1 MLNNILVVDDEEDI
15 RKSIA
20 GLLEDENY
28 QVRTVENSDQA
39 LDAISE
45 RVPDLILLDIWLEN
59 SKLDGMELLKEIQS
73 KFLFVPCIM
82 ISGHGNIDI
91 AVKAIRSGASDYI
104 EKPFE
109 AERLLIT
116 LERVLELSKLKKEHK
131 ELWLRAGG
139 ELELIGE
146 SILIKK
152 IHALIKKVSPTGSRI
167 LITGE
172 YGTGKETL
180 ARLIHLNSKR
190 SLGPFIVLNS
200 QILSND
206 ELEELLFGEEDS
218 DGRIIRIGLLEQAN
232 NGTLFIDEV
241 ASLTSEAQ
249 AFFIKALQ
257 GNSYKRKNGT
267 SLINVDV
274 RVISSSSIEIHN
286 KILDKTFSE
295 DLYYRLNVVPIEM
308 PSLSKRKEDIPLL
321 INYFLNKACETSG
334 RSKISLDNQAL
345 ASLQAINWSGNVR
358 QLKNTIERI
367 LIMIDDNDLNIISYD
382 MLPKDLINIE
392 KLEQKNDNNVDI
404 EYLYSLKLKEA
415 RNIFEHDYILK
426 NLDRFNGNVSK
437 TANFIGMERSAF
449 HRKLN
454 TLKKILLTLQ

>member
-249 AFFIKALQ
+249 ALFIKALQ

-454 TLKKILLTLQ
+454 TLKKFTKNN

>member
-39 LDAISE
+39 LDSISE

-454 TLKKILLTLQ
+454 TLKKFTKKN

>member
-218 DGRIIRIGLLEQAN
+218 DGRIIKIGLLEQAN

-454 TLKKILLTLQ
+454 TLKKFTKNN

>member
-1 MLNNILVVDDEEDI
+1 MKYNILVIDDEEDI
-15 RKSIA
+15 RNSIA

-28 QVRTVENSDQA
+28 EVRTVENSDNA
-39 LDAISE
+39 LSAISE
-45 RVPDLILLDIWLEN
+45 RLPDLILIDIWLEN
-59 SKLDGMELLKEIQS
+59 SKLDGLELLNEIQS
-73 KFLFVPCIM
+73 KFLSLPCIM

-109 AERLLIT
+109 VERLLIT

-131 ELWLRAGG
+131 DLWLRAGG

-146 SILIKK
+146 SSLIKK
-152 IHALIKKVSPTGSRI
+152 IQLLVKKVAPTGSRV

-190 SLGPFIVLNS
+190 ADGPFILLNS
-200 QILSND
+200 QILSN
-206 ELEELLFGEEDS
+206 ESLEKLLFGQED
-218 DGRIIRIGLLEQAN
+218 DEGRIINIGLLEQAN

-241 ASLTSEAQ
+241 ASLSLEAQ
-249 AFFIKALQ
+249 AFLIKALQ
-257 GNSYKRKNGT
+257 DNTFKRKNG
-267 SLINVDV
+267 SIRINIDI
-274 RVISSSSIEIHN
+274 RVISSTSAEIQD
-286 KILDKTFSE
+286 KIQNNSFSE

-308 PSLSKRKEDIPLL
+308 PPLSKRKEDIPLL
-321 INYFLNKACETSG
+321 INYFLNKASKTTG
-334 RSKISLDNQAL
+334 RNKISIDQQAL
-345 ASLQAINWSGNVR
+345 ASLQAFNWSGNVR
-358 QLKNTIERI
+358 QLKNAIERV
-367 LIMIDDNDLNIISYD
+367 LIMMDDSQLNLITYD
-382 MLPKDLINIE
+382 MLPKDLLKVENIN
-392 KLEQKNDNNVDI
+392 DTNNNIDI
-404 EYLYSLKLKEA
+404 EYLYSLNLKEA
-415 RNIFEHDYILK
+415 RNIFEHDYIVK

-454 TLKKILLTLQ
+454 ILKNIRKQN

>member
-1 MLNNILVVDDEEDI
+1 MKYNILVIDDEEDI
-15 RKSIA
+15 RNSIA

-28 QVRTVENSDQA
+28 EVRTVENSDKA
-39 LDAISE
+39 LNAISE
-45 RVPDLILLDIWLEN
+45 RLPDLILIDIWLEN
-59 SKLDGMELLKEIQS
+59 SKLDGLELLDEIQS
-73 KFLFVPCIM
+73 KFLSLPCVM

-109 AERLLIT
+109 VEKLLIT
-116 LERVLELSKLKKEHK
+116 LERVLEISKLKKEHK

-146 SILIKK
+146 SSLIKK
-152 IHALIKKVSPTGSRI
+152 IQLLIKKVAPTGSRI

-190 SLGPFIVLNS
+190 SEGPFILLNS
-200 QILSND
+200 QILTSD
-206 ELEELLFGEEDS
+206 SLEELLFGEEDK
-218 DGRIIRIGLLEQAN
+218 DGKSTKIGLLEQAN

-241 ASLTSEAQ
+241 ASLSLEAQ
-249 AFFIKALQ
+249 AYFIKALQ
-257 GNSYKRKNGT
+257 DNAIRRKNGST
-267 SLINVDV
+267 RINIDI
-274 RVISSSSIEIHN
+274 RVISSSSIEIKDN
-286 KILDKTFSE
+286 IQNNTFSE

-308 PSLSKRKEDIPLL
+308 PPLSKRKEDIPLL
-321 INYFLNKACETSG
+321 INYFLNKVSKTTG
-334 RSKISLDNQAL
+334 RNQIKIDQQAL
-345 ASLQAINWSGNVR
+345 ASLQTFNWTGNVR
-358 QLKNTIERI
+358 QLKNAIERV
-367 LIMIDDNDLNIISYD
+367 LIMMDDNELNLITYD
-382 MLPKDLINIE
+382 MLPKDLLQIE
-392 KLEQKNDNNVDI
+392 KHEDSSNNIDL
-404 EYLYSLKLKEA
+404 EYLYSLNLKDA
-415 RNIFEHDYILK
+415 RNIFEHDYIEK

-454 TLKKILLTLQ
+454 NLKKIKKQN

>member
-59 SKLDGMELLKEIQS
+59 SKLDGIELLKEIQS

-190 SLGPFIVLNS
+190 SLGPFIILNS

-454 TLKKILLTLQ
+454 TLKKFRKKN

>member
-1 MLNNILVVDDEEDI
+1 MVNNILVVDDEEDI

-454 TLKKILLTLQ
+454 TLKKFTKKN

>member
-454 TLKKILLTLQ
+454 TLKKFTKKN

>member
-39 LDAISE
+39 LDALSE

-454 TLKKILLTLQ
+454 TLKKFTKKN

>member
-20 GLLEDENY
+20 GLLEDEGY
-28 QVRTVENSDQA
+28 KVRTVENSDQA

-59 SKLDGMELLKEIQS
+59 SKLDGLELLKEIQS
-73 KFLFVPCIM
+73 KFLFVPCIL

-152 IHALIKKVSPTGSRI
+152 IHSLIKKVSPTGSRI

-190 SLGPFIVLNS
+190 SPGPFIVLNS
-200 QILSND
+200 QILSNN
-206 ELEELLFGEEDS
+206 ELEELLFGEEDN
-218 DGRIIRIGLLEQAN
+218 DGRILRIGILEQAN

-257 GNSYKRKNGT
+257 GNSFKRKNGT

-274 RVISSSSIEIHN
+274 RVISSSSIEIRD
-286 KILDKTFSE
+286 KILEETFSE

-308 PSLSKRKEDIPLL
+308 PPLSKRKEDIPLL

-334 RSKISLDNQAL
+334 RNKITLDNQAL

-367 LIMIDDNDLNIISYD
+367 LIMIDDNDLNIITYD
-382 MLPKDLINIE
+382 MLPKDLLNID
-392 KLEQKNDNNVDI
+392 KLEQKNDNNLDM
-404 EYLYSLKLKEA
+404 EYLYSLNLKDA

-454 TLKKILLTLQ
+454 TLKKLRKQN

>member
-20 GLLEDENY
+20 GLLEDEGY
-28 QVRTVENSDQA
+28 KVRTVENSDQA

-59 SKLDGMELLKEIQS
+59 SKLDGLELLKEIQS
-73 KFLFVPCIM
+73 KFLFVPCIL

-152 IHALIKKVSPTGSRI
+152 IHSLIKKVSPTGSRI

-190 SLGPFIVLNS
+190 SPGPFIVLNS
-200 QILSND
+200 QILSNN
-206 ELEELLFGEEDS
+206 ELEELLFGEEDN
-218 DGRIIRIGLLEQAN
+218 DGRILRIGILEQAN

-257 GNSYKRKNGT
+257 GNSFKRKNGT
-267 SLINVDV
+267 SFINVDV
-274 RVISSSSIEIHN
+274 RVISSSSIEIHD
-286 KILDKTFSE
+286 KILEKTFSE

-308 PSLSKRKEDIPLL
+308 PPLSKRKEDIPLL
-321 INYFLNKACETSG
+321 INYFLSKACETSG
-334 RSKISLDNQAL
+334 RNKITLDNQAL

-367 LIMIDDNDLNIISYD
+367 LIMIDDNDLNIITYD
-382 MLPKDLINIE
+382 MLPKDLLNID
-392 KLEQKNDNNVDI
+392 KLEQKNDNNLDM
-404 EYLYSLKLKEA
+404 EYLYSLNLKDA

-454 TLKKILLTLQ
+454 TLKKLRKQN

>member
-1 MLNNILVVDDEEDI
+1 MKYNILVIDDEEDI
-15 RKSIA
+15 RSSIA

-28 QVRTVENSDQA
+28 EVRTVKNSDEA
-39 LDAISE
+39 LTAISE
-45 RVPDLILLDIWLEN
+45 RLPDLILIDIWLEN
-59 SKLDGMELLKEIQS
+59 SKLDGIELLAEIQS
-73 KFLFVPCIM
+73 KFISLPCIM

-116 LERVLELSKLKKEHK
+116 IERVLELSKLKKEHK

-139 ELELIGE
+139 NLELIGE
-146 SILIKK
+146 STLIKK
-152 IHALIKKVSPTGSRI
+152 IQSLVKKVAPTGSRI

-190 SLGPFIVLNS
+190 AEGPFILLNS
-200 QILSND
+200 QILSN
-206 ELEELLFGEEDS
+206 ESLEELLFGEEDDNGS
-218 DGRIIRIGLLEQAN
+218 IKKIGLLEQAN

-241 ASLTSEAQ
+241 ASLSSEAQ
-249 AFFIKALQ
+249 SFFIRALQ
-257 GNSYKRKNGT
+257 YNTIKRKNGST
-267 SLINVDV
+267 IINIDI
-274 RVISSSSIEIHN
+274 RVISSTSNDLKEKIEN
-286 KILDKTFSE
+286 TTFSE

-321 INYFLNKACETSG
+321 INYFLNKASETTG
-334 RSKISLDNQAL
+334 RSIITIDQQAL
-345 ASLQAINWSGNVR
+345 ASLQAYNWTGNVR
-358 QLKNTIERI
+358 QLKNAIERV
-367 LIMIDDNDLNIISYD
+367 LIMIDDSELNLITYD
-382 MLPKDLINIE
+382 MLPKDLLQTKSTNE
-392 KLEQKNDNNVDI
+392 NDNVDL
-404 EYLYSLKLKEA
+404 EYLYSLNLKEA
-415 RNIFEHDYILK
+415 RNIFEYYYIIK

-454 TLKKILLTLQ
+454 TLKNIIKQK

>member
-1 MLNNILVVDDEEDI
+1 MKYNILVIDDEEDI
-15 RKSIA
+15 RNSIA

-28 QVRTVENSDQA
+28 EVRTVENSEKA
-39 LDAISE
+39 LAAILD
-45 RVPDLILLDIWLEN
+45 RLPDLILIDIWLEN
-59 SKLDGMELLKEIQS
+59 SKLDGLELLNEIQS
-73 KFLFVPCIM
+73 KFLSLPCVM

-91 AVKAIRSGASDYI
+91 AVKAIRNGASDYI

-109 AERLLIT
+109 VERLLIT
-116 LERVLELSKLKKEHK
+116 IERVLEISKLKKEHK

-146 SILIKK
+146 SSLIKK
-152 IHALIKKVSPTGSRI
+152 IQSLIKKVAPTGSRI

-190 SLGPFIVLNS
+190 AEGPFILLNS
-200 QILSND
+200 QILSN
-206 ELEELLFGEEDS
+206 ESIEEELFGEED
-218 DGRIIRIGLLEQAN
+218 DQGRIIKIGLLEQAN

-241 ASLTSEAQ
+241 ASLTIEAQ

-257 GNSYKRKNGT
+257 DNAFKRKNGST
-267 SLINVDV
+267 RINIDI
-274 RVISSSSIEIHN
+274 RVISSSSIEIKN
-286 KILDKTFSE
+286 NILNNTFSE

-308 PSLSKRKEDIPLL
+308 PPLSKRKEDIPIL
-321 INYFLNKACETSG
+321 INYFLNKASKTTG
-334 RSKISLDNQAL
+334 RSKIFIDNQAL
-345 ASLQAINWSGNVR
+345 ASLQAFKWTGNVK
-358 QLKNTIERI
+358 QLKNAIERI
-367 LIMIDDNDLNIISYD
+367 LIMLDESEKNLITYD
-382 MLPKDLINIE
+382 MLPKDLSQKESIEDTSKNID
-392 KLEQKNDNNVDI
+392 L

-415 RNIFEHDYILK
+415 RNIFEYDYIIK

-454 TLKKILLTLQ
+454 SLKDYKNKN

>member
-28 QVRTVENSDQA
+28 IVRTVENSDQA

-59 SKLDGMELLKEIQS
+59 SKLDGLELLKEIQS

-91 AVKAIRSGASDYI
+91 AVNAIRGGASDYI

-116 LERVLELSKLKKEHK
+116 LDRVLELSKLKKEHK

-152 IHALIKKVSPTGSRI
+152 VHSFIKKVSPTGSRI

-180 ARLIHLNSKR
+180 ARLIHLKSKR
-190 SLGPFIVLNS
+190 SSGPFIILNA

-218 DGRIIRIGLLEQAN
+218 DGRIIRIGILEQAN

-257 GNSYKRKNGT
+257 GNSFKRKNGT

-334 RSKISLDNQAL
+334 RNKISIDNQAL

-392 KLEQKNDNNVDI
+392 KLEQKNDNNLDI
-404 EYLYSLKLKEA
+404 EYLYSLNLKEA

-454 TLKKILLTLQ
+454 ILKKLRKEN

>member
-59 SKLDGMELLKEIQS
+59 SKLDGMELVKEIQS

-257 GNSYKRKNGT
+257 GNSFKRKNGT

-454 TLKKILLTLQ
+454 TLKKFTKKN

>member
-1 MLNNILVVDDEEDI
+1 MKYNILVIDDEEDI
-15 RKSIA
+15 RNSIA

-28 QVRTVENSDQA
+28 EVRTVENSDKA
-39 LDAISE
+39 LSAISE
-45 RVPDLILLDIWLEN
+45 RLPDLILIDIWLEN
-59 SKLDGMELLKEIQS
+59 SKLDGLELLKEIQS
-73 KFLFVPCIM
+73 KFLSLPCVM

-109 AERLLIT
+109 VERLLIT

-146 SILIKK
+146 SSLIKK
-152 IHALIKKVSPTGSRI
+152 IQLLVKKVAPTGSRI

-190 SLGPFIVLNS
+190 ADGPFILLNS

-206 ELEELLFGEEDS
+206 SLEELLFGKED
-218 DGRIIRIGLLEQAN
+218 DEGRIINVGLLEQAH

-241 ASLTSEAQ
+241 ASLSTEAQ

-257 GNSYKRKNGT
+257 DNTFKRKNGST
-267 SLINVDV
+267 RINIDI
-274 RVISSSSIEIHN
+274 RVISSTSIEIN
-286 KILDKTFSE
+286 DRIQSNSFSE

-308 PSLSKRKEDIPLL
+308 PPLSKRKEDIPLL
-321 INYFLNKACETSG
+321 INYFLNKASETTG
-334 RSKISLDNQAL
+334 RNKISVDQQAL
-345 ASLQAINWSGNVR
+345 ASLQAFNWTGNVR
-358 QLKNTIERI
+358 QLKNAIERV
-367 LIMIDDNDLNIISYD
+367 LIMMDDTELNLITYD
-382 MLPKDLINIE
+382 MLPKDLLKAENIN
-392 KLEQKNDNNVDI
+392 DTNNNIDL
-404 EYLYSLKLKEA
+404 EYLYSLNLKEA

-454 TLKKILLTLQ
+454 TLKNIRKQN

>member
-20 GLLEDENY
+20 GLLEDEGY
-28 QVRTVENSDQA
+28 KVRTVENSDQA

-59 SKLDGMELLKEIQS
+59 SKLDGLELLKEIQS
-73 KFLFVPCIM
+73 KFLFVPCIL

-152 IHALIKKVSPTGSRI
+152 IHSLIKKVSPTGSRI

-190 SLGPFIVLNS
+190 SPGPFIVLNS
-200 QILSND
+200 QILSNN
-206 ELEELLFGEEDS
+206 ELEELLFGEEDN
-218 DGRIIRIGLLEQAN
+218 DGRILRIGILEQAN

-257 GNSYKRKNGT
+257 GNSFKRKNGT
-267 SLINVDV
+267 SFINVDV
-274 RVISSSSIEIHN
+274 RVISSSSIEIHD
-286 KILDKTFSE
+286 KILEKTFSE

-308 PSLSKRKEDIPLL
+308 PPLSKRKEDIPLL

-334 RSKISLDNQAL
+334 RNKITLDNQAL

-367 LIMIDDNDLNIISYD
+367 LIMIDDNDLNIITYD
-382 MLPKDLINIE
+382 MLPKDLLNID
-392 KLEQKNDNNVDI
+392 KLEQKNDNNLDM
-404 EYLYSLKLKEA
+404 EYLYSLNLKDA

-454 TLKKILLTLQ
+454 TLKKLRKQN

>member
-200 QILSND
+200 QILSNQ
-206 ELEELLFGEEDS
+206 ELEELLFGEEDNE
-218 DGRIIRIGLLEQAN
+218 GRIIRIGILEQAN

-241 ASLTSEAQ
+241 ANLSLEAQ

-257 GNSYKRKNGT
+257 GNSFKRKNGT

-334 RSKISLDNQAL
+334 RNKISFDNQAL

-392 KLEQKNDNNVDI
+392 KIEQKNDI
-404 EYLYSLKLKEA
+404 
-415 RNIFEHDYILK
+415 IL
-426 NLDRFNGNVSK
+426 
-437 TANFIGMERSAF
+437 I
-449 HRKLN
+449 
-454 TLKKILLTLQ
+454 

>member
-1 MLNNILVVDDEEDI
+1 MKYNILVIDDEEDI
-15 RKSIA
+15 RSSIA

-28 QVRTVENSDQA
+28 EVRTVENSNEA
-39 LDAISE
+39 LTAISE
-45 RVPDLILLDIWLEN
+45 RLPDLILIDIWLEN
-59 SKLDGMELLKEIQS
+59 SKLDGIELLAKIQS
-73 KFLFVPCIM
+73 KFISLPCIM

-116 LERVLELSKLKKEHK
+116 IERVLELSKLKKEHK
-131 ELWLRAGG
+131 ELWVRAGG

-146 SILIKK
+146 STLIKK
-152 IHALIKKVSPTGSRI
+152 IQLLVKKVAPTGSRI

-172 YGTGKETL
+172 YGTGKETV

-190 SLGPFIVLNS
+190 AEGPFILLNS
-200 QILSND
+200 QILSN
-206 ELEELLFGEEDS
+206 ESIEQLLFGEEDE
-218 DGRIIRIGLLEQAN
+218 DGSITKIGLLEQAN

-241 ASLTSEAQ
+241 GSLSSEAQ
-249 AFFIKALQ
+249 AFLIKALQ
-257 GNSYKRKNGT
+257 DNTLKRKNGST
-267 SLINVDV
+267 KINIDI
-274 RVISSSSIEIHN
+274 RVISSTSVDLKDKIETT
-286 KILDKTFSE
+286 TFSE

-321 INYFLNKACETSG
+321 INYFLTKASEITG
-334 RSKISLDNQAL
+334 RNKISIDEQAL
-345 ASLQAINWSGNVR
+345 ASLQAYNWSGNVR
-358 QLKNTIERI
+358 QLKNAIERV
-367 LIMIDDNDLNIISYD
+367 LIMIDDSELNLITYD
-382 MLPKDLINIE
+382 MLPKDLLKTKNI
-392 KLEQKNDNNVDI
+392 NDNNNVDL
-404 EYLYSLKLKEA
+404 EYLYSLNLKEA
-415 RNIFEHDYILK
+415 RNIFEHHYIIK

-454 TLKKILLTLQ
+454 TLKNIIKQK

>member
-295 DLYYRLNVVPIEM
+295 DLYYMLNVVPIEM

-454 TLKKILLTLQ
+454 TLKKFTKKN